1 MQSIQNKIDKLIQQG
16 NQAFSEENRVIEALI
31 KYSRAYE
38 LYDYLDRKY
47 NIQIHEVLVRIA
59 ICWDVLGNYILA
71 YDNLCKALNII
82 PKIKVLTVYKTALEF
97 SLNKNNEA
105 FETLDMFNKICQ
117 HSKYIYLYYLFL
129 IIFKYIGYE
138 SEPTINHEK
147 QEKLL
152 EEINKY
158 FSKYGKSTVLLYMR
172 SKIYSNLSCWAKT
185 KNKIDLHHE
194 YSKKREED
202 IKSALAID
210 KVDTNCLMA
219 EGVTRS
225 NLTKLFFMVLPEMDY
240 YQPKV
245 LVCYGN
251 LFCGFKQF
259 YLIFR
264 FIKKIK
270 KKKSFFTEN
279 KENNIDISKIKF
291 DTDTSLHFFI
301 RNKYFA
307 QFNVSQFFLNPF
319 KESKI
324 NPDVSSI
331 SLSQINCLTMKMNEK
346 SIEDDV
352 KLFENKGDNLNLT
365 SKSNKS
371 SSNFHLSN
379 LKSNPMYK
387 NFYEFVTIRKPKQS
401 KNNNF
406 EVQMNPNNNEK
417 KQQKDSPDKNYKSE
431 NKDKKINPKQS
442 RINQTKNS
450 TSKNKEKNKK

>member
-1 MQSIQNKIDKLIQQG
+1 
-16 NQAFSEENRVIEALI
+16 
-31 KYSRAYE
+31 
-38 LYDYLDRKY
+38 
-47 NIQIHEVLVRIA
+47 
-59 ICWDVLGNYILA
+59 
-71 YDNLCKALNII
+71 
-82 PKIKVLTVYKTALEF
+82 
-97 SLNKNNEA
+97 
-105 FETLDMFNKICQ
+105 
-117 HSKYIYLYYLFL
+117 
-129 IIFKYIGYE
+129 
-138 SEPTINHEK
+138 
-147 QEKLL
+147 
-152 EEINKY
+152 
-158 FSKYGKSTVLLYMR
+158 MR

-346 SIEDDV
+346 SIENDI

-371 SSNFHLSN
+371 SSNFLLSN